1 MKTSNNGIGFIR
13 AHEGCKL
20 NAYLDGGGAWT
31 IGVGMPKALK
41 KGRPS
46 DRRRQVNFLLMF
58 LWTDLFRKERARLCS
73 IVSGIGKGN

>member
-31 IGVGMPKALK
+31 IGVGNAKGVK
-41 KGRPS
+41 KGQTITQEEA
-46 DRRRQVNFLLMF
+46 DQFLADVPEGRF
-58 LWTDLFRKERARLCS
+58 
-73 IVSGIGKGN
+73 VSQEESETLLDSF